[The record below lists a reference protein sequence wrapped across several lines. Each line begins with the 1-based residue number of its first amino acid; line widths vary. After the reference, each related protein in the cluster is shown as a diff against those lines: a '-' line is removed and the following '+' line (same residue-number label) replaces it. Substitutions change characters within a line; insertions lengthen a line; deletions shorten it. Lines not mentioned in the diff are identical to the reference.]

1 MGIFSAFAGLLGGML
16 TNKSNRDSV
25 AANNAATARENSL
38 NRQFAHNEANLSH
51 KRMLEI
57 MDKENSWNTY
67 ANQRRLLE
75 EAGYNPN
82 ALFNSSSTLSASS
95 GASGG
100 AQASSPPVGYPRA
113 WQMDPQLLSV
123 FSDINLKNA
132 QAKNLDADARLK
144 GSQTSGQD
152 LQNIYQDMLN
162 GVYKQYGKLQAEY
175 DLNNKDADTALKD
188 SARLLNGVEQSLKL
202 DELVNMRPK
211 QAAQIISQTV
221 LNQSSDLLNKAV
233 AAKTDKER
241 EYLVK
246 NYLLQSKLVAA
257 TCANYYA
264 QAYWTRT
271 QANLWQPDLNPR
283 SDKGLMYRINA
294 VQGNTSAFQLSRMKS
309 TYRDVYDSW
318 RESTINALK
327 ANGLYNSRIA
337 ENMTGFT
344 GDLIWTFD
352 VISRLVPASS
362 GVLKTPSSPMS
373 LGF

>member
-1 MGIFSAFAGLLGGML
+1 MSIFSAFAGLLGGIL

-25 AANNAATARENSL
+25 RANNAATARENAL
-38 NRQFAHNEANLSH
+38 NRTFAHNEANLSH

-57 MDKENSWNTY
+57 MDKENSWNSY
-67 ANQRRLLE
+67 SNQRRLLE

-123 FSDINLKNA
+123 FSDVNLKNA
-132 QAKNLDADARLK
+132 QAKNLDADSRLK
-144 GSQTSGQD
+144 GSQTSGQE

-188 SARLLNGVEQSLKL
+188 SARLLNSVEQSLKL

-211 QAAQIISQTV
+211 EAARIVSQTV

-233 AAKTDKER
+233 AAKTDTER

-246 NYLLQSKLVAA
+246 KYILETQIVAA

-264 QAYWTRT
+264 NVYWTRT

-309 TYRDVYDSW
+309 TYRD
-318 RESTINALK
+318 
-327 ANGLYNSRIA
+327 LYNDWKTSVRFA
-337 ENMTGFT
+337 LEAQ
-344 GDLIWTFD
+344 DLYNWRTARWLNHGQAYFD
-352 VISRLVPASS
+352 ASMSGGKFGLSVP
-362 GVLKTPSSPMS
+362 TPILPMS